1 MTCSGD
7 ISRPTVGDRLTVIP
21 RDTSVRLLQ
30 AVGIAWNNPLQYLHS
45 LWSLKFV
52 SIEPLKLGNNA
63 DMLQPTSYN
72 VACSGNN
79 ICRTTQVVQVMS
91 ANTGTLAIS
100 KTAAGT
106 R

>member
-30 AVGIAWNNPLQYLHS
+30 AVCMAWNNPLQYLHS
-45 LWSLKFV
+45 LWSLKVV

-63 DMLQPTSYN
+63 DMLQVITWP
-72 VACSGNN
+72 
-79 ICRTTQVVQVMS
+79 VQV
-91 ANTGTLAIS
+91 TTFVEPL
-100 KTAAGT
+100 K
-106 R
+106 